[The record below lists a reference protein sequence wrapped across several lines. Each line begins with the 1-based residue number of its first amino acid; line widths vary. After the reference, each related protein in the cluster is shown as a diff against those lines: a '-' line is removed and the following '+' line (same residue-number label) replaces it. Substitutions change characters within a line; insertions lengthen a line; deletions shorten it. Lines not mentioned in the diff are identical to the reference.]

1 MGDQDGWICHVL
13 RRGAETMILPDQ
25 PWWSCPMALTIARQ
39 VVSQSRQALTHDFIS
54 AESSLSHSVAHALHA
69 SAHARQAWTMSGL
82 WLAIRSAGR
91 SQNLAQ
97 SATRC
102 RALAYSFF
110 PAATCV

>member
-1 MGDQDGWICHVL
+1 
-13 RRGAETMILPDQ
+13 
-25 PWWSCPMALTIARQ
+25 MALTIARQ
-39 VVSQSRQALTHDFIS
+39 VVSHSRQASTHDFIS

-82 WLAIRSAGR
+82 WLAIRAADR

-110 PAATCV
+110 PASTCVYSLASPELPIISAGDRGGTPW

>member
-1 MGDQDGWICHVL
+1 M
-13 RRGAETMILPDQ
+13 
-25 PWWSCPMALTIARQ
+25 SLTIARQ
-39 VVSQSRQALTHDFIS
+39 VGSHAWQALTHEFIS
-54 AESSLSHSVAHALHA
+54 PESSLSHSVAHALHA

-82 WLAIRSAGR
+82 WLAIRSADR

-110 PAATCV
+110 PAATCVLQKWNVSLQERLNAAQTFKKACY